1 MQSTMAWTTSTYTQ
15 GLTSPKILI
24 PLGFCLTLP
33 LCWRYLKNPGG
44 RRPVPARVE
53 REVSQTLRADPYTE
67 LEVGD
72 EGELRLARNTR
83 HGVAL
88 RLALEVKHE
97 MGGITPSY
105 TDANRMVVTR
115 RIDDVMT
122 AHGVTRRIDR
132 ALMAPKIRALVFT
145 RLAGEREEAQWVN
158 SQAAQSSHNDVRGW
172 GAYVMGVGAWFKT
185 WSSRSPSG
193 AQ

>member
-1 MQSTMAWTTSTYTQ
+1 MHSIMASNTITYIQ
-15 GLTSPKILI
+15 GLTSPKVLV
-24 PLGFCLTLP
+24 PLGFSLALS
-33 LCWRYLKNPGG
+33 LCWRYLRTQGEK
-44 RRPVPARVE
+44 RPVPAHVE
-53 REVSQTLRADPYTE
+53 REVSRTLRADPYTE
-67 LEVGD
+67 LEVGE
-72 EGELRLARNTR
+72 EGELRLVGNTR
-83 HGVAL
+83 YGVAL

-158 SQAAQSSHNDVRGW
+158 SRAAQSSHNDVKGW
-172 GAYVMGVGAWFKT
+172 GAYVRGVGAWFQT
-185 WSSRSPSG
+185 WSSRAPSG

>member
-1 MQSTMAWTTSTYTQ
+1 MWSSSTYTQ
-15 GLTSPKILI
+15 GLTNPKVLI
-24 PLGFCLTLP
+24 PLGLCLALP
-33 LCWRYLKNPGG
+33 FGWRWLKGQG
-44 RRPVPARVE
+44 ARRTVPARVE
-53 REVSQTLRADPYTE
+53 REVAQTLRADPYTG
-67 LEVGD
+67 LDVG
-72 EGELRLARNTR
+72 EHGELRLARNTR
-83 HGVAL
+83 YGVAL

-158 SQAAQSSHNDVRGW
+158 SQAAQSSHNAVKGW
-172 GAYVMGVGAWFKT
+172 GAYVRDVGAWFKT

>member
-1 MQSTMAWTTSTYTQ
+1 MPMTSSTWTQ
-15 GLTSPKILI
+15 GLTSPTVLIL
-24 PLGFCLTLP
+24 LGLCLALV
-33 LCWRYLKNPGG
+33 LCWRNLKTQGTK
-44 RRPVPARVE
+44 RPVPARVE
-53 REVSQTLRADPYTE
+53 REVAQTLRADPYTE
-67 LEVGD
+67 LVVGD
-72 EGELRLARNTR
+72 RGELRLDGGIKY
-83 HGVAL
+83 GVAL

-158 SQAAQSSHNDVRGW
+158 SLAAQTSHNDVKGW
-172 GAYVMGVGAWFKT
+172 GAYVLDVGARFKN
-185 WSSRSPSG
+185 WSSRNPGG